1 MLRLMGRT
9 RLLTIASAS
18 IPRASSDLFSFA
30 ASVVVVTVVELSV
43 VVVEASVVVVG
54 LRRIKDTAI
63 DGVDDT

>member
-43 VVVEASVVVVG
+43 VVEASVVVVG